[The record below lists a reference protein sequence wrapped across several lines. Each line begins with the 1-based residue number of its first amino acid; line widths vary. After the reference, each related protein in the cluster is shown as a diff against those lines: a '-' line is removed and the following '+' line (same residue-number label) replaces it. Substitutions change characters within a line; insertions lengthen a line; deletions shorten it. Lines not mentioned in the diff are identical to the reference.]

1 MQRQNSSGI
10 DFHQTESKDGHINDF
25 NQNDTTPRL
34 NDGNF
39 AQHINDFDLDQME
52 VEPLYDS
59 KSKKANNDKEYES
72 KRKQLERRKL
82 VRPLSLILYDPAIST
97 SIFSFLI

>member
-1 MQRQNSSGI
+1 MQRQKDSGI
-10 DFHQTESKDGHINDF
+10 DFHLTESKDGHINDF
-25 NQNDTTPRL
+25 NQNDATPRL
-34 NDGNF
+34 NDRNF

-72 KRKQLERRKL
+72 KREQLDRRKL
-82 VRPLSLILYDPAIST
+82 VSSLSLILYDTVIST
-97 SIFSFLI
+97 SIFSYLM